1 MNIDL
6 KQEELED
13 IMRRTRELASNIN
26 INTIES
32 DTESSQAKVNG
43 LLSSIQQIGSYLPDT
58 NSKYN
63 KTSESVK
70 REANQTQA
78 VESNLNEF
86 ENNNNNF
93 ASNLNQVDRS
103 KLCITQ
109 KLKI

>member
-93 ASNLNQVDRS
+93 ASNLNQVGYLC
-103 KLCITQ
+103 KLCITP
-109 KLKI
+109 KT

>member
-103 KLCITQ
+103 KLYITQ

>member
-1 MNIDL
+1 LNIDL